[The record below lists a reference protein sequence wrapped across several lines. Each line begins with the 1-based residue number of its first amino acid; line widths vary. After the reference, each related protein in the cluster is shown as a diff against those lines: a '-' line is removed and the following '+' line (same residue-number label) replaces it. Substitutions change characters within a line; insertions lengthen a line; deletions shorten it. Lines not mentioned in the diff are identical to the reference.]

1 MNWGHKIA
9 IAISI
14 FIAFMVG
21 TVIWA
26 FQQDVNLVAENY
38 YEEEIAY
45 QKQIDKIKNTNRLL
59 EKPTVNYRNV
69 DDIVELVFPQRL
81 LNKKIK
87 GELHFFRPSDF
98 KKDRKF
104 ELQLDEEGKQFISVA
119 TLQPGSWKVKLRWN
133 DLDKEYF
140 DEVNIYI
147 Q

>member
-1 MNWGHKIA
+1 MNWGHN
-9 IAISI
+9 IAISIII

-45 QKQIDKIKNTNRLL
+45 QEQIDKIKNTNRLL
-59 EKPTVNYRNV
+59 EKPTINYRNV
-69 DDIVELVFPQRL
+69 DDIVELIFPRRL
-81 LNKKIK
+81 IEKKVS
-87 GELHFFRPSDF
+87 GELHFFRPSNF
-98 KKDRKF
+98 KQDRKF
-104 ELQLDEEGKQFISVA
+104 EIKLDENGKQYINIA

-133 DLDKEYF
+133 DLEKGYF
-140 DEVNIYI
+140 DEVSIFV

>member
-1 MNWGHKIA
+1 MNWGYK

-14 FIAFMVG
+14 FIFIAFMASV
-21 TVIWA
+21 VIWA
-26 FQQDVNLVAENY
+26 FKQDVNLVAENY

-45 QKQIDKIKNTNRLL
+45 QQQIDKIKNTNKLV
-59 EKPTVNYRNV
+59 EKPYLNYRNI

-81 LNKKIK
+81 LTKKIS
-87 GELHFFRPSDF
+87 GELLFFRPSDF

-104 ELQLDEEGKQFISVA
+104 DLQLDENGKQFISVA
-119 TLQPGSWKVKLRWN
+119 SLQPGSWKVKLHWN

-140 DEVNIYI
+140 DEVSIYI